1 VCSTMA
7 GVVVAY
13 FQVWNYGVG
22 SLLIGLW
29 LFFYSFRQN
38 HGEKKLPLSFLI
50 VVEICADT
58 AGGGPGD
65 GGWRPV
71 ESMTPGRHW

>member
-1 VCSTMA
+1 VQYDGRSSGSIFSSMELWCGFVTYWL
-7 GVVVAY
+7 VVV
-13 FQVWNYGVG
+13 
-22 SLLIGLW
+22 L
-29 LFFYSFRQN
+29 LFFSIEPRRD
-38 HGEKKLPLSFLI
+38 KLPLRFLI
-50 VVEICADT
+50 VVEICAGT